1 MPDGN
6 PTNPQ
11 TRIMRAKAT
20 SNVYAILAGVA
31 GGPPIDKHLQ
41 RTEDLLL
48 ALITKY
54 LPVSDS
60 DVTASREK
68 IAEVARELAATKI
81 ELVTAEELVGAKRT
95 LIQGM
100 IDLKGKLGSAIPETQ
115 DAQREAQQ
123 TEQLDRASVEEVK
136 KAEKKLKDLFNEL
149 KAEFENVKELEH
161 YVRDDESLLKQVKK
175 DFDAVKEEA
184 RRVQTLGIQTL
195 DAGAGEKVRQGSAN
209 ALEAAGKKLIAT
221 LDETKVKVDALKTL
235 IRKERLADN
244 NEAGHITKF
253 DKALSELSAIT
264 AGIGRL
270 FQAEHQRHPYWEEV
284 SGAEVD
290 FLIKTQQDLKQLSDH
305 MKRLVSVESRTEK
318 ALFDSEEELRTGL
331 EDMKKVVKAKL
342 VQKIKVLKEG
352 GIPEGA
358 HLPLKADVLGES
370 PLPRERDGI
379 TVTSLPKSF
388 RALQGKVQGLRDQA
402 AIIKEMFTLLESLQA
417 HFQKIE
423 QKFVQE
429 QTT

>member
-81 ELVTAEELVGAKRT
+81 ELVKAVIATGKTIGA
-95 LIQGM
+95 
-100 IDLKGKLGSAIPETQ
+100 ETQ